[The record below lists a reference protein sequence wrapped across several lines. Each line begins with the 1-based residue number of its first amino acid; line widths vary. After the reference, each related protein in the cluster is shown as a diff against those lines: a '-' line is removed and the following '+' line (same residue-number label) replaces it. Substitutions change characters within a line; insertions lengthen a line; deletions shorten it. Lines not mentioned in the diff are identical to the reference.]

1 MNTHSLDNEWAQ
13 KYSFHISEQIREK
26 EANLVDLAV
35 ILFLRP
41 YPSSPLTSQCVT
53 WSSTKQDSK
62 DILNVVLF
70 RSHNCREANTIS
82 VSNDG
87 FLPLSLTIYRSL
99 SPFWL
104 ENFFNSCNCV
114 QIVNHLIWYFRETDS
129 QMMVHDVRYLHICPP
144 TAHFFGKV
152 VISCKSLITLFCI
165 FERRTARQVFWMSA
179 LPVI

>member
-1 MNTHSLDNEWAQ
+1 MSEPKNTRFTFQNKS
-13 KYSFHISEQIREK
+13 EK

-129 QMMVHDVRYLHICPP
+129 RNDGPWC
-144 TAHFFGKV
+144 
-152 VISCKSLITLFCI
+152 
-165 FERRTARQVFWMSA
+165 QVFTYMSSDWRHF
-179 LPVI
+179 LGNM